1 MYKLTIVVDK
11 EFLES
16 ETTVYPVTIDPTVSM
31 AATNMSDAP
40 VFSGYPTRNYY
51 TNEYNMVGYH
61 GSSYKEAI
69 SYVKLNTLSSYKY
82 INPKKI
88 NLAYYRVYEGSGKTS
103 TATINLYDTVSTWND
118 TTITYNNK
126 PRFCSVGKHDRCFK
140 QTFLLRKQRQLFA
153 HDSCSVF

>member
-51 TNEYNMVGYH
+51 TNEYNMVGIITARH
-61 GSSYKEAI
+61 IKKRS
-69 SYVKLNTLSSYKY
+69 VTLS
-82 INPKKI
+82 
-88 NLAYYRVYEGSGKTS
+88 
-103 TATINLYDTVSTWND
+103 
-118 TTITYNNK
+118 
-126 PRFCSVGKHDRCFK
+126 
-140 QTFLLRKQRQLFA
+140 
-153 HDSCSVF
+153 